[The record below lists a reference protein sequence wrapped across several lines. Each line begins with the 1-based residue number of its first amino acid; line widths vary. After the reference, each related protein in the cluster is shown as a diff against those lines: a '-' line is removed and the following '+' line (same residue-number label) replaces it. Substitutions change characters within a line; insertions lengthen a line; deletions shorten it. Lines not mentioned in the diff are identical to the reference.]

1 MGAWNSISARLREDM
16 VRVCVHRGAWGGV
29 AIGVVGALVGMISA
43 SVAVALTGGLAP
55 GGAMP
60 SAWLVIGLIA
70 AGLLGALISGYLGW
84 RTSRAFER
92 PLVALRAAVDRV
104 AIGDLDARAGL
115 VSNDEI
121 GRLSKSFDRMLD
133 QRVSVLADTATENE
147 DLNSSVIEIMQTIG
161 QIATTKDLSITM
173 PVTENVT
180 GAIADALNLLTE
192 ETGRVLANVARVSR
206 DVARATVAVKSQSDL
221 ANHAATRE
229 QHEVALAARELA
241 QAAVVLESI
250 AERARGCDL
259 AAERTVQATE
269 KAMQSVDGTVVGVSE
284 SRDLIRETEK
294 RIKRL
299 GERSQEIGQVVG
311 IIQAIAER
319 TGILALNASMHAA
332 AAGEAG
338 RSFAAVAD
346 EVKRLSESARDATS
360 EIGRLVVS
368 IQTETNDTVLAM
380 NQAIGKVVEISR
392 QAEDAGRAMRG
403 TQTETTSLASTVRD
417 IARTSTEQAKVG
429 AGLQERARIIQEAS
443 AETAKQLLLQ
453 ASETRRLVEYAK
465 ALLDEVSVFKLP
477 HVTKP

>member
-1 MGAWNSISARLREDM
+1 MGAWNSISAGLREDL
-16 VRVCVHRGAWGGV
+16 VRVCVRRGAWGGA
-29 AIGVVGALVGMISA
+29 AIGIAGAFVGLALA
-43 SVAVALTGGLAP
+43 SVGGAPSQRMMSSPWFIAGLAVAA
-55 GGAMP
+55 
-60 SAWLVIGLIA
+60 
-70 AGLLGALISGYLGW
+70 LLGALISACLGW
-84 RTSRAFER
+84 RTARAFER
-92 PLVALRAAVDRV
+92 PLVVLRTTVDRV
-104 AIGDLDARAGL
+104 TSGDLGARAGL

-121 GRLSKSFDRMLD
+121 GRLSTSFDRMLE
-133 QRVSVLADTATENE
+133 QRVVVLADTATENE
-147 DLNSSVIEIMQTIG
+147 DLNNSVIEIMQTIG

-192 ETGRVLANVARVSR
+192 ETGRVLTNVARVSR

-221 ANHAATRE
+221 ANRAATRE

-269 KAMQSVDGTVVGVSE
+269 KAMVSVGGTVAGVAE

-311 IIQAIAER
+311 IIQTIAGR

-392 QAEDAGRAMRG
+392 LAEDAGSAMRG
-403 TQTETTSLASTVRD
+403 TQSETASLASTVRD
-417 IARTSTEQAKVG
+417 IARTSTEQAQVG
-429 AGLQERARIIQEAS
+429 AGLQERAQIIQEAS
-443 AETAKQLLLQ
+443 AETARQLLLQ
-453 ASETRRLVEYAK
+453 AGETRRLVEYAK

-477 HVTKP
+477 QVIKP

>member
-1 MGAWNSISARLREDM
+1 MREDM
-16 VRVCVHRGAWGGV
+16 VRVCVRRGACGGA
-29 AIGVVGALVGMISA
+29 AIGIAGAFA
-43 SVAVALTGGLAP
+43 GLALASAGGSLPP
-55 GGAMP
+55 GTMSSPWFIAG
-60 SAWLVIGLIA
+60 LVLA
-70 AGLLGALISGYLGW
+70 ALLGALAGGYLGW
-84 RTSRAFER
+84 RTARAFER
-92 PLVALRAAVDRV
+92 PLVALRTAVDRV
-104 AIGDLDARAGL
+104 ASGELGARAGL

-121 GRLSKSFDRMLD
+121 GRLSTSFDRMLE
-133 QRVSVLADTATENE
+133 QRVVVLADTATENE
-147 DLNSSVIEIMQTIG
+147 DLNNSVIEIMQTIG

-192 ETGRVLANVARVSR
+192 ETGRVLTNVARVSR

-221 ANHAATRE
+221 ANRAATRE

-259 AAERTVQATE
+259 AAERTVRATE
-269 KAMQSVDGTVVGVSE
+269 KAMVSVGGTVAGVSE

-311 IIQAIAER
+311 IIQAIAGR

-392 QAEDAGRAMRG
+392 LAEDAGSAMRG
-403 TQTETTSLASTVRD
+403 TQSETASLASTVRD

-429 AGLQERARIIQEAS
+429 AGLQERAQIIQEAS
-443 AETAKQLLLQ
+443 AETARQLLLQ
-453 ASETRRLVEYAK
+453 AGETRRLVEYAK

-477 HVTKP
+477 QAIKP